1 MPILR
6 LAYTTQFLVAL
17 IAIFLVWS
25 EVGGQGH
32 LDLMPWYLKLGLG
45 TGVAFATVKATM
57 AAVSREGAWN
67 GGTLKW
73 LGITLALLALC
84 GLTTYYYHLYGESD
98 ESDQEGGAVSLL
110 LPGGVGLLA
119 CPSLQRFFEFPP
131 VLLERFPARY
141 GETQQRLGHLTTIGL
156 RHLDVAGRLQS

>member
-1 MPILR
+1 MIIQHYRMPILR

-45 TGVAFATVKATM
+45 TAAAFGIVKATM
-57 AAVSREGAWN
+57 AAVSSEAAWN

-73 LGITLALLALC
+73 LGITLAVLLLA
-84 GLTTYYYHLYGESD
+84 GLTTYYYHQYGESD
-98 ESDQEGGAVSLL
+98 ETDQGDNGAISRIDKKAPHSYVCGS
-110 LPGGVGLLA
+110 A
-119 CPSLQRFFEFPP
+119 
-131 VLLERFPARY
+131 
-141 GETQQRLGHLTTIGL
+141 
-156 RHLDVAGRLQS
+156 

>member
-57 AAVSREGAWN
+57 AAVSREAAWN
-67 GGTLKW
+67 GSTLKW
-73 LGITLALLALC
+73 LGITLALLVLC

-98 ESDQEGGAVSLL
+98 GGDEQDSGAVSLL
-110 LPGGVGLLA
+110 LPPV
-119 CPSLQRFFEFPP
+119 LQRFSEFPP
-131 VLLERFPARY
+131 VLFERFPARH
-141 GETQQRLGHLTTIGL
+141 GQTQQRLGHFAAIGL
-156 RHLDVAGRLQS
+156 GHLDVTRRLQS